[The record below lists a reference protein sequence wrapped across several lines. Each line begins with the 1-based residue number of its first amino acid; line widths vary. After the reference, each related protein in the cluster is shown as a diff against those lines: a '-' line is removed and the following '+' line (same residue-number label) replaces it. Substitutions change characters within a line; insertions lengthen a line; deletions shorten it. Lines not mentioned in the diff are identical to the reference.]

1 MEALDSHDVVLVY
14 DTIKPN
20 TRKHI
25 ACSLFVTLLRC
36 PWTGYSYLIHQMERG
51 NDYLP
56 QE

>member
-1 MEALDSHDVVLVY
+1 MGTLDSHDVVFVY

-36 PWTGYSYLIHQMERG
+36 PWTGYSYLIHQTERG
-51 NDYLP
+51 NDDLP